1 MAGPT
6 EIPQRW
12 ELSLDRTTARKGR
25 EDRGY
30 VHRLLMSMLPD
41 GVFDSSRPRAD
52 ARLLWAWTGPATLI
66 VASDIPLAQARGVEM
81 KPAAAVEPLTAGQ
94 ELALTVLLETTFTKA
109 AWVPEEIWNLP
120 DRPAIRNKRI
130 PVPDDR
136 LDAWIRE
143 KLERNGL
150 AAKNV
155 SVLATSREKVK
166 KHTIPTAAVAA
177 TVTVVDPKKANEALV
192 GGLGRS
198 KNFGCG
204 MLLPLN

>member
-1 MAGPT
+1 M
-6 EIPQRW
+6 
-12 ELSLDRTTARKGR
+12 
-25 EDRGY
+25 
-30 VHRLLMSMLPD
+30 
-41 GVFDSSRPRAD
+41 
-52 ARLLWAWTGPATLI
+52 
-66 VASDIPLAQARGVEM
+66 EM
-81 KPAAAVEPLTAGQ
+81 KPTAAVEPFTAGQ

-136 LDAWIRE
+136 LEVWIRE

-177 TVTVVDPKKANEALV
+177 TVTVVDPEKANAALV

-204 MLLPLN
+204 MLLPLY